1 MDGDAVNGAVGYDV
15 PQRRLELAGVTLSRR
30 MENGKGV
37 WRLEAPRLQGEEPLV
52 VEQAGGPVTP
62 PRDVTAVLPAFLRG
76 SSVEQVQP
84 GAEPATIEP
93 TDAIE
98 RLRAML
104 ERQYAQILLHDPGV
118 RLDLDPEERARRR
131 RLQLSYVA

>member
-62 PRDVTAVLPAFLRG
+62 PRDVTAA
-76 SSVEQVQP
+76 S
-84 GAEPATIEP
+84 
-93 TDAIE
+93 
-98 RLRAML
+98 
-104 ERQYAQILLHDPGV
+104 
-118 RLDLDPEERARRR
+118 
-131 RLQLSYVA
+131 

>member
-84 GAEPATIEP
+84 GPE
-93 TDAIE
+93 
-98 RLRAML
+98 
-104 ERQYAQILLHDPGV
+104 V
-118 RLDLDPEERARRR
+118 RKQVRRR
-131 RLQLSYVA
+131 VLCGAPAVRAQNALVMTVGIQRHW